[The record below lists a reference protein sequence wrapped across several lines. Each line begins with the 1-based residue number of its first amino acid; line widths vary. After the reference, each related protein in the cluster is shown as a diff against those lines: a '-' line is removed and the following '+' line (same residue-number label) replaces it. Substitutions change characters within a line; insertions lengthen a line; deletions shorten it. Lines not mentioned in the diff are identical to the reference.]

1 MSAQFGLVL
10 PAGPPTGAPEKWL
23 DEMES
28 LLPDLGEQVT
38 GLWMTD
44 HFFWD
49 GLPTF
54 EAWTVLSYAAA
65 RWTDYQIG
73 PIVLGQGYRNPAL
86 LAKMAATLQCLSD
99 GRFVLGLGAGW
110 KEDEYDAYGYPFPSA
125 AVRVSEVEEALTII
139 TALWR
144 EPGRASF
151 AGRHHTI
158 REAYC
163 EPKPDPVP
171 PIMVGGGGNRMTTLA
186 ARFADWWSLPD
197 CAPNVYEQRL
207 QVLHANCER
216 ENREPLSLRLTWFG
230 RLAVADSERAAN
242 ELSDR
247 VWTRERALVG
257 TPQQVMEQVNAFE
270 DLGVDYFMCDVLGLD
285 NPLAKELFLSEI
297 LPHFAARNE
306 PR

>member
-10 PAGPPTGAPEKWL
+10 PAGPPKGAPEEWL
-23 DEMES
+23 DGMEN

-49 GLPTF
+49 DLPTF

-73 PIVLGQGYRNPAL
+73 PVVLGQGYRNPAL
-86 LAKMAATLQCLSD
+86 LAKMAATLQCLSN

-110 KEDEYDAYGYPFPSA
+110 KEDEYHAYGYPFPRP
-125 AVRVSEVEEALTII
+125 AVRVSEIEEALSII

-144 EPGRASF
+144 EPDRASF
-151 AGRHHTI
+151 AGRHHAI

-163 EPKPDPVP
+163 EPKPHPVP
-171 PIMVGGGGNRMTTLA
+171 PIMVGGGGNRMTALT

-207 QVLHANCER
+207 QVLHASCER
-216 ENREPLSLRLTWFG
+216 ENREPSSLRLTWFG

-242 ELSDR
+242 ELSDG

-257 TPQQVMEQVNAFE
+257 TPQQVIEQVSAFE

-285 NPLAKELFLSEI
+285 NPLAKDLFLAEI

-306 PR
+306 PL